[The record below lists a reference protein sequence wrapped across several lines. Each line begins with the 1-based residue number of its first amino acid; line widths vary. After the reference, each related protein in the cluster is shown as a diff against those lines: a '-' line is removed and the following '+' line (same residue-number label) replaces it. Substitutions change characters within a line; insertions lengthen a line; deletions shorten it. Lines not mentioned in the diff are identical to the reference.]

1 MIVTKV
7 ESNADYHAT
16 KRYLSSSAVKAIHSR
31 SVYHLLNAIP
41 YGETEAMKE
50 GTAVHTRMLEPSEFE
65 KNYIVMQPFN
75 GSTREGKAIKA
86 TYVDYEQNGKILLKA
101 QQGEMINGMYESLQ
115 KNELAKSY
123 LVGDIELSHYTEF
136 MGVKVK
142 VRPDVKGADFIS
154 DIKTCQD
161 ASPKAFRYEIYKR
174 AYHVQ
179 AAFYCTVL
187 GYTID
192 QFKFIAMEKT
202 YPYDVI
208 VYTLSEQMQEE
219 GYNAMVE
226 AINKWK
232 HYLDTGEAIAY
243 DWDKAL
249 DGSFIL

>member
-7 ESNADYHAT
+7 ETNEQYHSS

-31 SVYHLLNAIP
+31 SVYHLLHSTP
-41 YGETEAMKE
+41 YKETEDMML
-50 GTAVHTRMLEPSEFE
+50 GTAIHAKMLEPKSFDDT
-65 KNYIVMQPFN
+65 YVVMVPFN
-75 GSTREGKAIKA
+75 GTTREGKALKA

-101 QQGEMINGMYESLQ
+101 NHGEIIDGLYNSTQ

-123 LVGDIELSHYTEF
+123 LVGDVELSHYTEF

-142 VRPDVKGADFIS
+142 VRPDVKGVDFIS

-174 AYHVQ
+174 AYHIQ
-179 AAFYCTVL
+179 AAFYCSVL
-187 GYTID
+187 GYTMD
-192 QFKFIAMEKT
+192 QFKFIAMGKS

-232 HYLDTGEAIAY
+232 HYLETGEAIAY
-243 DWDKAL
+243 EWEKAS